1 MPGVNLS
8 QSIAEKSAYQA
19 KSGGEK
25 GRFVVFG
32 AFFLTL
38 VVWGGVRIGLFTY
51 DKKIAT
57 LKQQVEQQK
66 LEFEGPAVS
75 DIADIDARLS
85 ILNQEKMSQIYP
97 KTVLVAIEEAVLPAN
112 RLTSFDYDFEKNTIS
127 IEGEASGYKEVAQQ
141 VMSFKASPR
150 FSDILLASLSKE
162 KEGDNSPGIVKFG
175 ITLAWVG
182 QK

>member
-25 GRFVVFG
+25 GRLIVFG

-38 VVWGGVRIGLFTY
+38 VVWGGVRMGVFTY

-57 LKQQVEQQK
+57 LKQQIEQQK
-66 LEFEGPAVS
+66 SEFEGQTVN
-75 DIADIDARLS
+75 DIADVDARLS
-85 ILNQEKMSQIYP
+85 ILNQEKISQVYP
-97 KTVLVAIEEAVLPAN
+97 KTVLAALEETVLPAN
-112 RLTSFDYDFEKNTIS
+112 RLTSFEYDFVKNIIN
-127 IEGEASGYKEVAQQ
+127 IEGEAVGYKEVAQQ

-150 FSDILLASLSKE
+150 FSDVLLSSLSKE
-162 KEGDNSPGIVKFG
+162 KEEDNAPSVVKFS